1 MSDWNRKVEESIRRE
16 KREAE
21 LRYGIKIGQ
30 TEIYCARC
38 GKKWDFTG
46 NNGCKGALA
55 HLDMLPEEISSPGPL
70 FEAISGI

>member
-1 MSDWNRKVEESIRRE
+1 MSDWNNQVLASIAKEKIEVE
-16 KREAE
+16 KK
-21 LRYGIKIGQ
+21 YGIRIGQ

-55 HLDMLPEEISSPGPL
+55 HLDMLPAE
-70 FEAISGI
+70 